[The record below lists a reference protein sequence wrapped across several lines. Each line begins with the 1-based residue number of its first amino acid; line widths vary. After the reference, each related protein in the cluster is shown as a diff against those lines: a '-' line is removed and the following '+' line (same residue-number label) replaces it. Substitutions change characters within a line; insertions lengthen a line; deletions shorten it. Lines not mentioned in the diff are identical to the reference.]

1 MCVSVL
7 GYVYACVC
15 QCVDGKV
22 KVYVLRACVLGIQ
35 AGMAT
40 SKLSIVQ
47 FAVCCVHMRK
57 LWYIR
62 YGLVCKL
69 LLKV

>member
-1 MCVSVL
+1 MCISVL

-40 SKLSIVQ
+40 SKLSSP
-47 FAVCCVHMRK
+47 VCCLLCTHEEA
-57 LWYIR
+57 
-62 YGLVCKL
+62 LVYSVWFSL
-69 LLKV
+69 QTTT